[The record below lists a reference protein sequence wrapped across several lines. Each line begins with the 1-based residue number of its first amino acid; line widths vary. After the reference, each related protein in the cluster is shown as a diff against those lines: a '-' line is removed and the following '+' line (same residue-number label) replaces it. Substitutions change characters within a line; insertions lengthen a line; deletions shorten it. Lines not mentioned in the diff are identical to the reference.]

1 MMNIY
6 SITSLLDVFNK
17 IQKPSTS
24 FPFLESFYRNYSQ
37 KVTEDRKAPL
47 FSKTTKYNNF
57 PVRCQWKTNKKVNK
71 NKNKNTWR
79 KDKTTQKMAPTKIK
93 KIKGIKGLAIT
104 ILNKITDNNF
114 EKQSDNLLK
123 CLNENQSSDSG
134 YIIANLILEKVWY
147 DKGFYELYVKLCK
160 KLWDN
165 TDWLSETYNIFEK
178 NNNFYYTIYDTI
190 ENSTVGK
197 FENSFI
203 ATKEVKKI
211 INFKNIFLSICKDNF
226 YKRHGFIEEL
236 KKLPDCN
243 KKYILKRRLFGT
255 VQIIGYMYKL
265 KQIDEDI
272 IHYLLV
278 SMFNKKEGVST
289 IEELEAIKLLWD
301 IVFNHIEK
309 KTMKEYIPLIEKE
322 LKKDWCI
329 RIKFMCED
337 MINSFKDNKF
347 VKKIKPKQSKENII
361 NNIIKFSRNDKKD
374 KIKNV
379 IKNISSNFYKDIL
392 IKTIKD
398 SIEYDNFIDRHLGF
412 FNYFINYF
420 KISNTLLSNV
430 ITNVFSE
437 LLEIKLDAPKASNNL
452 KYFLSKLNNNITVNL
467 NNIEYDYYEPE
478 EIKKEC
484 IYVTNT
490 LNNVKVIHK

>member
-1 MMNIY
+1 MNIY
-6 SITSLLDVFNK
+6 SIISLLDVFNK

-24 FPFLESFYRNYSQ
+24 FPFLESFYRKYSQ
-37 KVTEDRKAPL
+37 KVTEDRKVPL

-57 PVRCQWKTNKKVNK
+57 PVRCQWKTNVNNNK
-71 NKNKNTWR
+71 NKWR
-79 KDKTTQKMAPTKIK
+79 KNKITQKMAPTKIK
-93 KIKGIKGLAIT
+93 KIKGIKGSVIT
-104 ILNKITDNNF
+104 ILNKITDNNV

-123 CLNENQSSDSG
+123 YLNDNQSSDSG

-147 DKGFYELYVKLCK
+147 DKGFYELYIKLCK

-165 TDWLSETYNIFEK
+165 SEWLNETYNIFEK
-178 NNNFYYTIYDTI
+178 NNKFYYTIYDTI
-190 ENSTVGK
+190 QNSIVGK
-197 FENSFI
+197 FENSFV
-203 ATKEVKKI
+203 ASNEVKKI

-226 YKRHGFIEEL
+226 YKRHLFIEKL

-255 VQIIGYMYKL
+255 VQILGYMYKL
-265 KQIDEDI
+265 KHIGEDI

-278 SMFNKKEGVST
+278 TMFNKEEGVST

-301 IVFNHIEK
+301 IVFSHIKEE
-309 KTMKEYIPLIEKE
+309 TMKEYIPLIEKE

-337 MINSFKDNKF
+337 MRNSFKENKF
-347 VKKIKPKQSKENII
+347 VKKIKLNQSKENII
-361 NNIIKFSRNDKKD
+361 NNIIKLSRNNKKD
-374 KIKNV
+374 KIKTML
-379 IKNISSNFYKDIL
+379 KNISSNFYEDIL
-392 IKTIKD
+392 IETIKD
-398 SIEYDNFIDRHLGF
+398 SIEYNNFIDRHLRF

-420 KISNTLLSNV
+420 KVSNVLLSNV
-430 ITNVFSE
+430 ITNVFSD

-452 KYFLSKLNNNITVNL
+452 KFFLSKINNNITVNL

-490 LNNVKVIHK
+490 LKNIKIIHK